1 MFLERWAGLI
11 LLVSA
16 WYQPSDI
23 QNPKILDE
31 INNNI
36 HDYSWIMNHL
46 NVFGTFSS
54 VYTLVSSHLKFLD
67 NFEMTRPPLRTK
79 LQIKEVDSVTKI
91 IKSHQKVSLRT
102 ILHVNII
109 IKSLRPSAIGY
120 FLTIITIWPIETRQK
135 ASRDSK
141 KWSLD
146 LTFVSCDF
154 EWPSR
159 RAYNQI
165 SIQIFEI
172 HSFKPN
178 IIGSKNSK
186 AVRFRTSPVLFFQPR
201 LNKSKV
207 NGHSGNWAIRLARNR

>member
-54 VYTLVSSHLKFLD
+54 IYTLVSSHLKFLP

-109 IKSLRPSAIGY
+109 IKSLRLSAIGY
-120 FLTIITIWPIETRQK
+120 FLTIITIRPIESHK
-135 ASRDSK
+135 KSRDSK
-141 KWSLD
+141 KSLD
-146 LTFVSCDF
+146 LTFVMWCRVTF
-154 EWPSR
+154 
-159 RAYNQI
+159 
-165 SIQIFEI
+165 
-172 HSFKPN
+172 
-178 IIGSKNSK
+178 
-186 AVRFRTSPVLFFQPR
+186 TSSL
-201 LNKSKV
+201 
-207 NGHSGNWAIRLARNR
+207 